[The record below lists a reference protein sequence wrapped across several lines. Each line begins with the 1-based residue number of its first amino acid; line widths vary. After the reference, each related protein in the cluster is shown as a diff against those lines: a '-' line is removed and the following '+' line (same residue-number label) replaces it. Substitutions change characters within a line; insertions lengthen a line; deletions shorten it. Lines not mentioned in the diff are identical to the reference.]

1 MSQNHVPELETQL
14 AKQAVRRALADR
26 ETAYVQEVQRLLDAG
41 QELMEAAGA
50 ASSVRVVD
58 IVKKAGLSNQA
69 FYRHFPSRDALVAGS
84 SNEARR
90 RLVGYVTHQLEK
102 ARGPEDAVRR
112 WITAVLSQAANPKVA
127 ERTRAVLW
135 NLQQLPRDAR
145 GESMRPPLA
154 DLLVEPLQE
163 LGSPDPERD
172 AAVIGDIAFGRLD
185 HHLWGPKATERDV
198 NHVVE
203 FCLAG
208 VARQVQEH

>member
-1 MSQNHVPELETQL
+1 M
-14 AKQAVRRALADR
+14 
-26 ETAYVQEVQRLLDAG
+26 
-41 QELMEAAGA
+41 
-50 ASSVRVVD
+50 
-58 IVKKAGLSNQA
+58 
-69 FYRHFPSRDALVAGS
+69 
-84 SNEARR
+84 
-90 RLVGYVTHQLEK
+90 
-102 ARGPEDAVRR
+102 
-112 WITAVLSQAANPKVA
+112 LSQAANPRVA

-154 DLLVEPLQE
+154 DLLVEPLHE

-172 AAVIGDIAFGRLD
+172 AAVIGDITFGRLE

-208 VARQVQEH
+208 VTRRGQGR

>member
-1 MSQNHVPELETQL
+1 MSQNSIPELETRL
-14 AKQAVRRALADR
+14 ARQAVRRALADR

-50 ASSVRVVD
+50 GSSVRVVD

-69 FYRHFPSRDALVAGS
+69 FYRHFPSRDALVAAVVERG
-84 SNEARR
+84 AA
-90 RLVGYVTHQLEK
+90 RLVGYVAHQLEK

-112 WITAVLSQAANPKVA
+112 WITAVLSQAANPQVA

-154 DLLVEPLQE
+154 DLLVEPLHE

-172 AAVIGDIAFGRLD
+172 AAVIGDIAFGRPRASPL
-185 HHLWGPKATERDV
+185 GAEGNR
-198 NHVVE
+198 
-203 FCLAG
+203 A
-208 VARQVQEH
+208 